1 MRSPDLKDDSN
12 MVTRRWF
19 GALCVAAAGV
29 WIGPPAWAEPAKPEC
44 VAPAKPGG
52 GFDLTCRIAAAAL
65 EGSLKTPMQV
75 TFLPG
80 GIGAVAFK
88 QFATT
93 RSRDGNALVAHS
105 SGSLLNIAVG
115 KYGNFKADD
124 VRFVASAGA
133 DYGAIVVRADSRFKN
148 LAALISA
155 LKTKPAGTLIGAAG
169 SIGSQDWVK
178 AALLLQ
184 TAGGKPKSM
193 RYVAFDGGGE
203 AIANLLS
210 GNIEVYTGDI
220 SEMRAHVRGGKMRIL
235 AVLADQRLPAPFE
248 QVPTAKEQGFDVSW
262 TLFRGFYMGKNVS
275 EADYQFYAEAFAKI
289 YKTAEFARIRE
300 EHGLYEFS
308 LSGQAFHDH
317 VQRQIKVLH
326 ALVSAAG
333 LLP

>member
-1 MRSPDLKDDSN
+1 MIPIKIQPALSL
-12 MVTRRWF
+12 RRLVCVLGLVLA
-19 GALCVAAAGV
+19 GAVFCAG
-29 WIGPPAWAEPAKPEC
+29 ARAEPVKPEC

-65 EGSLKTPMQV
+65 EGILKTPMQV
-75 TFLPG
+75 TFMPG

-93 RSRDGNALVAHS
+93 RSHEGNVLVAHS

-115 KYGNFKADD
+115 KYGKFTADD

-133 DYGAIVVRADSRFKN
+133 DYGAVVVRADSNFTN
-148 LAALISA
+148 LASLMAA
-155 LKTKPAGTLIGAAG
+155 LKSNPAGTLIGAGG

-184 TAGGKPKSM
+184 AAGGKPKAM

-203 AIANLLS
+203 AISNLLS

-220 SEMRAHVRGGKMRIL
+220 SELRAHVRGGKLRVL
-235 AVLADQRLPAPFE
+235 AVLADQRLPVPFE

-275 EADYQFYAEAFAKI
+275 EADYQFYAHAFAQA

-300 EHGLYEFS
+300 ERGLYEFS
-308 LSGQAFHDH
+308 MSGQAFHEH
-317 VQRQIKVLH
+317 VKRQIKVLRS
-326 ALVSAAG
+326 LVDAAG

>member
-1 MRSPDLKDDSN
+1 MTKQGWR
-12 MVTRRWF
+12 
-19 GALCVAAAGV
+19 ALCLAAAS
-29 WIGPPAWAEPAKPEC
+29 AWLVPTAGAEPAKPEC

-65 EGSLKTPMQV
+65 EGRLKTPMQV

-88 QFATT
+88 QFATS

-105 SGSLLNIAVG
+105 SGSLLNIAIG
-115 KYGNFKADD
+115 KYGNFTADD

-133 DYGAIVVRADSRFKN
+133 DYGAVVVRANSRFGN
-148 LAALISA
+148 LASLMAA
-155 LKTKPAGTLIGAAG
+155 LKSKPGGTLIGAGG

-184 TAGGKPKSM
+184 AAGGQPKHM

-203 AIANLLS
+203 AISNLIG

-220 SEMRAHVRGGKMRIL
+220 SELRAHVNSGKMRVL
-235 AVLADQRLPAPFE
+235 AVLSDQRLPAPF
-248 QVPTAKEQGFDVSW
+248 QHVPTAKEQGFDVNW

-275 EADYQFYAEAFAKI
+275 EADYQFYAEAFAKA
-289 YKTAEFARIRE
+289 YQTPEFARIRE

-308 LSGQAFHDH
+308 LSGQAFHAH
-317 VQRQIKVLH
+317 VKGQVKVLRE
-326 ALVSAAG
+326 LVNAAG